1 MVQITEDIHQW
12 QPLLATVW
20 PGLEVKAIAS
30 TASTNT
36 WVREHR
42 DTLSSRATLAIT
54 DSQTAGRGSGT
65 NHWESQDGCNLT
77 FSLCL
82 HPHGLRANRMFAL
95 SEAMSLGVAIGL
107 EQAVRDL
114 TDCADAAFSI
124 KWPNDIY
131 HHDGKVC
138 GMLIE
143 NDLSGRLVERSVI
156 GVGIN
161 VRQTRFLSDA
171 PNPTSLSLLTGQDIA
186 REEVLARV
194 LSCFR
199 NCLHWLEREQYDA
212 LHAQYMNRVY
222 RLREWHRFTDQGG
235 TFEGMI
241 QDIQPDGHLL
251 VTDRAG
257 TERRYAFGE
266 IKYII

>member
-1 MVQITEDIHQW
+1 MVQMTEDISQW

-20 PGLEVKAIAS
+20 PGLELQAIAS

-36 WVREHR
+36 WAREHR
-42 DTLSSRATLAIT
+42 DALSGHTTLVIT
-54 DSQTAGRGSGT
+54 DRQTAGRGSGT

-82 HPHGLRANRMFAL
+82 HPMGLRANRMFAL

-114 TDCADAAFSI
+114 ADSTDAAFTV

-131 HHDGKVC
+131 HQDGKIC

-171 PNPTSLSLLTGQDIA
+171 PNPTSLSLVAGRDFP
-186 REEVLARV
+186 RVEVLARV

-199 NCLHWLEREQYDA
+199 NCLYWLEHGEYDILHEQY
-212 LHAQYMNRVY
+212 MSRVY
-222 RLREWHRFTDQGG
+222 RLREWHRYAGQGG

-241 QDIQPDGHLL
+241 RDIQPDGHLVL
-251 VTDRAG
+251 ADRMG
-257 TERRYAFGE
+257 TERKYAFGE
-266 IKYII
+266 VKYII